1 MRDIIKEKMF
11 SFGKNKALLEICS
24 SIVERLEDGIVAID
38 SHHNIT
44 LFNEGAQRIFG
55 YTPGEVIGQ
64 HLNILLPERFHLQH
78 DLMIEEFGA
87 ADKNIRTIGQRTR
100 QIFGVRKDNSE
111 FAASISILK
120 TGTNPLKQGY
130 AAVVRDISENKR
142 TEDELLRLAATDPLT
157 GAFNRREFTSLA
169 DQESQRANRYNHPL
183 SIMMLD
189 LDHFKRLNDTYGHAA
204 GDKALQRFTTLCC
217 NALRT
222 VDIFGRWGGEE
233 FVTLLPETDVEGAV
247 IIAERLRKLVSQS
260 ILVYNDQKI
269 SLTASIGIAQYRSGE
284 MTVEGPLSRADSAVY
299 DAKKAGRNRISVYRN
314 D

>member
-1 MRDIIKEKMF
+1 MI
-11 SFGKNKALLEICS
+11 SFGKKKQLSDLCS
-24 SIVERLEDGIVAID
+24 NIVERFEDAVIAID
-38 SHHNIT
+38 GRHNLT

-55 YTPGEVIGQ
+55 FTPGEVLGK
-64 HLNILLPERFHLQH
+64 HLNLLLPERFHLQH
-78 DLMIEEFGA
+78 DLLIDEFGA
-87 ADKNIRTIGQRTR
+87 SGIVTRSMSQRTR
-100 QIFGVRKDNSE
+100 QIFGQRKDGAE
-111 FAASISILK
+111 FAASIFIIRTS
-120 TGTNPLKQGY
+120 TGPMNQGY
-130 AAVVRDISENKR
+130 AAVIRDISEDKK

-189 LDHFKRLNDTYGHAA
+189 LDHFKKLNDTYGHAA

-247 IIAERLRKLVSQS
+247 VIAERLRKLVGQN
-260 ILVYNDQKI
+260 ILVYNEEKI

-284 MTVEGPLSRADSAVY
+284 VTVEGPLSRADSAVY

-314 D
+314 N